1 MKGISE
7 LPKLMITIMYGSTRN
22 EDTKKFTFTSDAKCA
37 MREIAEYAR
46 TLEWVRKFEAQDMSE
61 KLKSASAD
69 YLYFYMTVKTATAP
83 NPLLRNY
90 SILFLMPTIVEKYQD
105 EWEGEENEKSE
116 MA

>member
-7 LPKLMITIMYGSTRN
+7 LPKLMITILEGSTRN

-46 TLEWVRKFEAQDMSE
+46 TLEEVQEFEAQHMSE

-69 YLYFYMTVKTATAP
+69 YLYFYMTAKTANAP
-83 NPLLRNY
+83 NALLRNF
-90 SILFLMPTIVEKYQD
+90 SVLLLMPTIVEKYQD
-105 EWEGEENEKSE
+105 EWEREENEESE

>member
-7 LPKLMITIMYGSTRN
+7 LPKLMITVLDGSTRN
-22 EDTKKFTFTSDAKCA
+22 EDTKKFTFTSEAKCA
-37 MREIAEYAR
+37 MRKIAEYAR
-46 TLEWVRKFEAQDMSE
+46 TLKWVRKFEAQDMPE

-69 YLYFYMTVKTATAP
+69 HLYFHMLVKTATAP
-83 NPLLRNY
+83 DSLLRDY

-105 EWEGEENEKSE
+105 EWEREENEKSE

>member
-7 LPKLMITIMYGSTRN
+7 LPKLMITILDGSTRN

-46 TLEWVRKFEAQDMSE
+46 TLEEVRELEAQYMSE
-61 KLKSASAD
+61 ELKSASAD
-69 YLYFYMTVKTATAP
+69 HLYFYMMEKAANVP
-83 NPLLRNY
+83 DSLLLDS
-90 SILFLMPTIVEKYQD
+90 SILVLMPTIVEKYQD

>member
-7 LPKLMITIMYGSTRN
+7 LPKLMITILEGSTRN

-46 TLEWVRKFEAQDMSE
+46 TLEWVREFEAQYMTE
-61 KLKSASAD
+61 ELKSASAD
-69 YLYFYMTVKTATAP
+69 ALYFHMIAKVASAP
-83 NPLLRNY
+83 NSLLRDY
-90 SILFLMPTIVEKYQD
+90 SILLLMPTIVEKYQD